1 VALDD
6 PERLK
11 ELLSAFG
18 PVAIRRMFGGVG
30 IFAEGIMFALVY
42 DGELYLKADAETIPA
57 YRTEGSGPFAYGA
70 KGRRIVMS
78 YWQLPDRLLDDADE
92 LAQWARS
99 ALRAAQRSAAIK
111 RQHRRPATRGRN
123 ERRR

>member
-18 PVAIRRMFGGVG
+18 SVAIRRMFGGIG
-30 IFAEGIMFALVY
+30 IFAEGVMFALVS
-42 DGELYLKADAETIPA
+42 DGELYLKADEETIPA
-57 YRTEGSGPFAYGA
+57 FRTEGSGPFTYGA

-78 YWQLPDRLLDDADE
+78 YWRLPDRLLDDADE
-92 LAQWARS
+92 LARWARS
-99 ALRAAQRSAAIK
+99 ALRAAQRSEAIK
-111 RQHRRPATRGRN
+111 PRRRKLATRGRN
-123 ERRR
+123 GRRR